1 MDIEKTI
8 KKKIAESFSPSH
20 YQFINFSSQHKKH
33 YHGNDDEV
41 SHVKLVK
48 LVIVS
53 KIFEDLNKIDRER
66 KVHKILKDEIAEA
79 IHSLRLKL
87 YTEEEYKLVK

>member
-41 SHVKLVK
+41 SHVKLV
-48 LVIVS
+48 IVS
-53 KIFEDLNKIDRER
+53 KIFEDLKNG
-66 KVHKILKDEIAEA
+66 
-79 IHSLRLKL
+79 LKL
-87 YTEEEYKLVK
+87 MLTDRTGI

>member
-41 SHVKLVK
+41 SHVKLV
-48 LVIVS
+48 IVS

-66 KVHKILKDEIAEA
+66 RVHKILKDEIAQA

>member
-41 SHVKLVK
+41 SHVKLV
-48 LVIVS
+48 IVS

-66 KVHKILKDEIAEA
+66 KFTKF
-79 IHSLRLKL
+79 
-87 YTEEEYKLVK
+87 

>member
-8 KKKIAESFSPSH
+8 KKKVAESFNPSH

-41 SHVKLVK
+41 SHVKLV
-48 LVIVS
+48 IVS
-53 KIFEDLNKIDRER
+53 KFL
-66 KVHKILKDEIAEA
+66 KILI
-79 IHSLRLKL
+79 KL
-87 YTEEEYKLVK
+87 IEREEFTKF

>member
-8 KKKIAESFSPSH
+8 KKKIDDSFNPIH

-41 SHVKLVK
+41 SHVKL
-48 LVIVS
+48 LIVS

-66 KVHKILKDEIAEA
+66 KVHKVLKDEISKV